1 MQTNPAEV
9 SQDFLVALCG
19 CSSRSVIVNGK
30 THVGLALL
38 VWCLVHTSTL
48 AETNVQADVVYGHKA
63 GMALT
68 FDVLQ
73 PDEPN
78 GSGVLF
84 IVSGGWVSRWMP
96 PEQEIAFLRPL
107 LDRGYTVFA
116 VRHGSSPKFVIPEI
130 VPDVRRA
137 VRFIRLHAN
146 DWGVDPN
153 HLAAS
158 GWSAGGHLALMLGT
172 TGDDGDPDSR
182 DPVERTSSR
191 VQAVVAYF
199 PPTDLRPYVSDD
211 EFPTRFPAL
220 KFDVERAAEF
230 SPLLQV
236 SSDDAP
242 ALLIH
247 GDQDTLV
254 PLWHSQKM
262 AEALR
267 GVGVETRLIVIEGA
281 GHGFTGDAAD
291 RAVAAWLEWLDSHLT
306 ARAAKPQTAAP

>member
-1 MQTNPAEV
+1 MNIRGTV
-9 SQDFLVALCG
+9 LVAL
-19 CSSRSVIVNGK
+19 
-30 THVGLALL
+30 
-38 VWCLVHTSTL
+38 STIL
-48 AETNVQADVVYGHKA
+48 CCVQLRGRAQTTVQADVVYGHKA

-73 PDEPN
+73 PDDAN
-78 GSGVLF
+78 GAGVLF

-96 PEQEIAFLRPL
+96 PEQEIDFLRPL

-137 VRFIRLHAN
+137 VRFIRLHAQQ
-146 DWGVDPN
+146 WGVDPN
-153 HLAAS
+153 RLGAS

-172 TGDDGDPDSR
+172 TGDDGDPNST
-182 DPVERTSSR
+182 DPVEGTSSR

-199 PPTDLRPYVSDD
+199 PPTDLRPYVQDD
-211 EFPTRFPAL
+211 EFPRRFPAL
-220 KFDVERAAEF
+220 KFEVEKAPDF

-236 SSDDAP
+236 SADDAP

-254 PLWHSQKM
+254 PLWHSEKM
-262 AEALR
+262 VKALETA
-267 GVGVETRLIVIEGA
+267 GVETRLLVIAGA
-281 GHGFTGDAAD
+281 GHGFAGEAAD
-291 RAVAAWLEWLDSHLT
+291 RALAAWLEWFDEHLAT
-306 ARAAKPQTAAP
+306 PHVEAETESALK